1 MGAAVNCSPMQTL
14 YSLIETPFPPDF
26 SALYQ
31 KLGIVAERFDTARN
45 LHRTLQK
52 QPPDFFVGEF
62 VYGWGNNYAG
72 ANVSNLDVTIRTL
85 QRFAPQ
91 AKVIVFMHPREEDH
105 IGKLLELFPI
115 HAVLAYPVSEQAMQA
130 ALRGPDS

>member
-1 MGAAVNCSPMQTL
+1 MPTL
-14 YSLIETPFPPDF
+14 FSLIESPFPPDF
-26 SALYQ
+26 NALYQ
-31 KLGIVAERFDTARN
+31 KLCIVAERFDTARN
-45 LHRTLQK
+45 LHRALQK

-91 AKVIVFMHPREEDH
+91 AKVIVFMQAREEPH

-115 HAVLAYPVSEQAMQA
+115 HAVLTFPVSEQQMQA
-130 ALRGPDS
+130 ALSEH

>member
-1 MGAAVNCSPMQTL
+1 MSAHVNARSMQTL
-14 YSLIETPFPPDF
+14 FSLIESPFPPDF

-45 LHRTLQK
+45 LHRALQK

-115 HAVLAYPVSEQAMQA
+115 HAVLAYPVTEQQMQA
-130 ALRGPDS
+130 ALSGQ

>member
-1 MGAAVNCSPMQTL
+1 MKTL
-14 YSLIETPFPPDF
+14 FSLIESPFPPDF

-31 KLGIVAERFDTARN
+31 QLGIVAEHFNSARN
-45 LHRTLQK
+45 LHRALQK

-62 VYGWGNNYAG
+62 IYGWGNNYAG

-105 IGKLLELFPI
+105 IGKLMELFQI
-115 HAVLAYPVSEQAMQA
+115 HAVLTYPVTEQAMQA
-130 ALRGPDS
+130 ALQTPT

>member
-1 MGAAVNCSPMQTL
+1 MRSDVNARSMPTL
-14 YSLIETPFPPDF
+14 FSLIESPFPPDF

-31 KLGIVAERFDTARN
+31 KLDIVAERFDTARN
-45 LHRTLQK
+45 LHRALQK

-91 AKVIVFMHPREEDH
+91 AKVIVFVQPREEPH

-115 HAVLAYPVSEQAMQA
+115 HAVLTYPVSEQAMKA
-130 ALRGPDS
+130 ALQAPA

>member
-1 MGAAVNCSPMQTL
+1 MKL
-14 YSLIETPFPPDF
+14 LFSLIESPFPPNF
-26 SALYQ
+26 SALY
-31 KLGIVAERFDTARN
+31 KKRGITAQHFDTARN
-45 LHRTLQK
+45 LHRALQQ

-62 VYGWGNNYAG
+62 IYGWGNNYAG

-91 AKVIVFMHPREEDH
+91 AKMIVFMHPREADH

-115 HAVLAYPVSEQAMQA
+115 HAVLTYPVTEQAMQA
-130 ALRGPDS
+130 ALSEQYRCA